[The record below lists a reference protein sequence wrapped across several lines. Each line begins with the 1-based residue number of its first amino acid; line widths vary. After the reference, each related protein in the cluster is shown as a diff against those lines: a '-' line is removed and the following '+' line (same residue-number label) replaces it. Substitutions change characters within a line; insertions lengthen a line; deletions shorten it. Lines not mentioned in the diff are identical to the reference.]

1 MSEIIPRVPP
11 PSLPPY
17 PRTVILTD
25 LRLTISHQK
34 LNQKN
39 VFYFNEY
46 KMVRYDDIRVKIQAG
61 T

>member
-25 LRLTISHQK
+25 HIRPTISHQK
-34 LNQKN
+34 QGNN
-39 VFYFNEY
+39 VKTKPKKCVLF
-46 KMVRYDDIRVKIQAG
+46 
-61 T
+61 